1 MSVRILLADDHKMFR
16 DGLRALLSSRPDL
29 EVVGEAEDGLA
40 TLELAMRLHPDI
52 VILDLAMPR
61 LHGIEVV
68 RRLAADLPQARVII
82 LSMHSDRR
90 FVVESLRAGA
100 AAYVLKEAGFTEL
113 AEVIDDVRAGR
124 LYLSPAVAEQV
135 IRDYVRLAEAE
146 DGSALAVL
154 SGREREVM
162 QLIAGGQSTK
172 EIAGELHVSVKTVE
186 SHRKQIMAKLG
197 LHSVAE
203 LTKYAIRE
211 GLTPLD

>member
-1 MSVRILLADDHKMFR
+1 MSVRILLADDHRMFR
-16 DGLRALLSSRPDL
+16 DGLRALLAAQTDL
-29 EVVGEAEDGLA
+29 EVVGEAEDGLTA
-40 TLELAMRLHPDI
+40 LELAMKLRPDI

-68 RRLAADLPQARVII
+68 RRLAADLPRTRVIV
-82 LSMHSDRR
+82 LTMHSDRR
-90 FVVESLRAGA
+90 FVVEALRSGA
-100 AAYVLKEAGFTEL
+100 AAYVLKEAGFAEL
-113 AEVIDDVRAGR
+113 AGVIDEVRAGR

-135 IRDYVRLAEAE
+135 VRDYVRLAEAE
-146 DGSALAVL
+146 AGSALAVL

-162 QLIAGGQSTK
+162 QLIAGGRSTK
-172 EIAGELHVSVKTVE
+172 EIAGELHLSVKTVE
-186 SHRKQIMAKLG
+186 SHRKQIMDKLG

>member
-1 MSVRILLADDHKMFR
+1 MSVRVLLVDDHKMFR
-16 DGLRALLSSRPDL
+16 DGLRALLLAQPGL

-40 TLELAMRLHPDI
+40 ALELAIRLRPDI

-61 LHGIEVV
+61 LHGLEVV
-68 RRLAADLPQARVII
+68 RRLATDLPQARVIV

-90 FVVESLRAGA
+90 FVVEALRAGA
-100 AAYVLKEAGFTEL
+100 AAYVLKESGFAEL
-113 AEVIDDVRAGR
+113 AGVIEEVRAGR

-146 DGSALAVL
+146 AGSALAVL

-162 QLIAGGQSTK
+162 QLIADGHSTK

-186 SHRKQIMAKLG
+186 SHRKQIMDKLG

>member
-1 MSVRILLADDHKMFR
+1 MSVRILLADDHRMFR
-16 DGLRALLSSRPDL
+16 DGLRALLAAQTDL

-40 TLELAMRLHPDI
+40 ALELATKLRPDI

-68 RRLAADLPQARVII
+68 RRLAADLPQTRVIV
-82 LSMHSDRR
+82 LTMHSDRR
-90 FVVESLRAGA
+90 FVVEALRSGA
-100 AAYVLKEAGFTEL
+100 AAYVLKESGFAVL
-113 AEVIDDVRAGR
+113 AEVIEEVRAGR

-146 DGSALAVL
+146 AGSALAVL

-162 QLIAGGQSTK
+162 QLIAGGRSTK
-172 EIAGELHVSVKTVE
+172 EIAGELHLSVKTVE

-197 LHSVAE
+197 LRSVAE

>member
-1 MSVRILLADDHKMFR
+1 MSIRVLLVDDHKMFR
-16 DGLRALLSSRPDL
+16 DGLRALLVTKPGL

-40 TLELAMRLHPDI
+40 ALELATRLRPDI

-61 LHGIEVV
+61 LHGLEVV
-68 RRLAADLPQARVII
+68 RRLTADLPQARVIV

-90 FVVESLRAGA
+90 FVVEALRAGA
-100 AAYVLKEAGFTEL
+100 AAYVLKESGFAEL
-113 AEVIDDVRAGR
+113 ADVIEEVRAGR

-146 DGSALAVL
+146 AGSALSVL

-162 QLIAGGQSTK
+162 QLIADGHSTK
-172 EIAGELHVSVKTVE
+172 EIAGELHLSVKTVE
-186 SHRKQIMAKLG
+186 SHRKQIMEKLG

>member
-40 TLELAMRLHPDI
+40 TLELAMRLRPDI

-100 AAYVLKEAGFTEL
+100 AAYVLKEAGFSEL

-172 EIAGELHVSVKTVE
+172 EIAGELHVSVKTIE
-186 SHRKQIMAKLG
+186 SHRKQIMDKLG

>member
-1 MSVRILLADDHKMFR
+1 MSIRVLLVDDHKMFR
-16 DGLRALLSSRPDL
+16 DGLRALLAARADL
-29 EVVGEAEDGLA
+29 EVVGEAEDGLTA
-40 TLELAMRLHPDI
+40 LELATKLRPDI

-68 RRLAADLPQARVII
+68 RRLTADLPQTRVII
-82 LSMHSDRR
+82 LTMHSDRR
-90 FVVESLRAGA
+90 FVVEALRSGA

-113 AEVIDDVRAGR
+113 AEVIDEVRAGR

-162 QLIAGGQSTK
+162 QLITSGRSTK

-186 SHRKQIMAKLG
+186 SHRKQIMDKLG

-211 GLTPLD
+211 GLTPLE